1 MRYFLL
7 GAACVMAADLGFS
20 QFPGP
25 PAGVPVADEP
35 PGGARPAQPPP
46 LSPPA
51 KTSVTLSGQKI
62 TVNYSAPSMRKRV
75 IFGGIV
81 PYHQVWRAGANDAT
95 IIHTS
100 TDLEFK
106 GLVVPK
112 GDYSLFVWPDPQQ
125 WQLIINKETGQSG
138 LEYHQERDLGRVPNG
153 GIILNNGTV
162 NGTGVTFYLTWP
174 HRAGIGRCL
183 GVADTEPGATRTTAS
198 NRTTPTT
205 TNGLKV
211 NILLLAKENVP
222 NDLGKKETGTT

>member
-7 GAACVMAADLGFS
+7 GVASVMAAGLGVS
-20 QFPGP
+20 QFQGP
-25 PAGVPVADEP
+25 PAGVPVTDEP

-46 LSPPA
+46 LSPPS
-51 KTSVTLSGQKI
+51 KTSITLSGQKI

-100 TDLEFK
+100 ADLEFK

-138 LEYHQERDLGRVPNG
+138 LEYHQERDLGRVPMDLSRPPKR
-153 GIILNNGTV
+153 IETYKIT
-162 NGTGVTFYLTWP
+162 
-174 HRAGIGRCL
+174 
-183 GVADTEPGATRTTAS
+183 
-198 NRTTPTT
+198 
-205 TNGLKV
+205 
-211 NILLLAKENVP
+211 LAKTTGMEGQLKLAWENTVATVGFMVRTP
-222 NDLGKKETGTT
+222 R

>member
-7 GAACVMAADLGFS
+7 GVASVMAAGLGFS
-20 QFPGP
+20 QFQGP
-25 PAGVPVADEP
+25 PAGVPVTDEP
-35 PGGARPAQPPP
+35 PGGAKPAQPPP
-46 LSPPA
+46 LSPPS
-51 KTSVTLSGQKI
+51 KTSITLSGQKI

-100 TDLEFK
+100 ADLEFK

-138 LEYHQERDLGRVPNG
+138 LEYHQERDLGRVPMDLSRPPKRVETYKMTLTKTGDMQGQLKLAWEN
-153 GIILNNGTV
+153 TV
-162 NGTGVTFYLTWP
+162 
-174 HRAGIGRCL
+174 
-183 GVADTEPGATRTTAS
+183 ATVDFVVRGP
-198 NRTTPTT
+198 R
-205 TNGLKV
+205 
-211 NILLLAKENVP
+211 
-222 NDLGKKETGTT
+222 